1 MKITSMCPKIK
12 LSINTDEINER
23 IEKYKLLDKIGYE
36 LRNIRNDAMRGCIT
50 KYEMKQRNIDVPHI
64 RENGKVHTYN
74 TFNTLYCRELE
85 FSTRTLA
92 SWARVSVEK
101 KFGTEIKDYLRAK
114 KSIPTFKD
122 QNIIIKKVGTS
133 IEFIDGEYIYKPA
146 ILTGIGFTFRFIGIE
161 KDKSIRS
168 IIDRIIS
175 GEYNMCDHFIKR
187 DGKFWYLFMP
197 YSFHKEKQKELDDNI
212 IVGVDVGY
220 AIPAVC
226 SVNNGYDRA
235 FLGDGKTINKFKT
248 QIKNR
253 KKALQREGGKSGHG
267 ILRVMKSYNNIKNHE
282 ANFIQSYNHK
292 ISKQVIDFA
301 LKHNAGIIYMED
313 LHNGVKKDNKILLR
327 NWSYYQLQQ
336 MIQYKAKSAGIK
348 VVKINPHYTSQ
359 TCSKCGYTDKLNRK
373 SQSEFVCLKCGY
385 KENADYN
392 AAKNIA
398 NGGLNCTPKSNEAV
412 LTA

>member
-1 MKITSMCPKIK
+1 MKITSTCPQIK
-12 LSINTDEINER
+12 LSINIDNKDER

-50 KYEMKQRNIDVPHI
+50 KYEMKQRNIEVPHI
-64 RENGKVHTYN
+64 RENGKAHTYN
-74 TFNTLYCRELE
+74 TFNTLYCRDIE

-122 QNIIIKKVGTS
+122 QNIIIKKAGTS
-133 IEFIDGEYIYKPA
+133 IKFEDNEYIYRPA
-146 ILTGIGFTFRFIGIE
+146 ILTGIGITFKFIGIE

-168 IIDRIIS
+168 IIDRVIS
-175 GEYNMCDHFIKR
+175 GEYQMCDHFIKR
-187 DGKFWYLFMP
+187 DGRCWYLFMP
-197 YSFHKEKQKELDDNI
+197 YSLQKEKPPELNDEI

-220 AIPAVC
+220 AKPAVC
-226 SVNNGYDRA
+226 AVNNSMEREY
-235 FLGDGKTINKFKT
+235 FGDGETINKFKT
-248 QIKNR
+248 QIKKR
-253 KKALQREGGKSGHG
+253 KKILQKNGKTGHG
-267 ILRVMKSYNNIKNHE
+267 RQRVMNGYKKLQNFE
-282 ANFIQSYNHK
+282 ANFIKSYNHK
-292 ISKQVIDFA
+292 ISKDVIGFA
-301 LKHNAGIIYMED
+301 LKNNAGTIVMED
-313 LHNGVKKDNKILLR
+313 LNNGVKKDNKILLR

-359 TCSKCGYTDKLNRK
+359 TCSGCGYTDKNNRK
-373 SQSEFVCLKCGY
+373 SQSEFVCLKCGM